1 VTTDSN
7 DSDRTDGKREHS
19 EHAVEINN
27 QGLYELAKEKVTDG
41 TNSLLDEHFGA
52 LGEWI
57 AATLV
62 KLDDLRLEFRPTK

>member
-7 DSDRTDGKREHS
+7 DSDLAGDEREYS
-19 EHAVEINN
+19 EHAVE
-27 QGLYELAKEKVTDG
+27 KTDG

-52 LGEWI
+52 LKEWI